1 MSDIAGVLVRFM
13 HQVWNAG
20 DVEAVDDFLA
30 DRYTI
35 HDDPGDPW
43 EGRTLSRE
51 EFKQRLVTS
60 RAPFPDLHFEI
71 SDIVPHGDRVAIGW
85 IMRGTQSG
93 PLGDQPPS
101 GRTIAARGMTIYY
114 FDGDRLTGHRQVV
127 DRLTV
132 ARQLGMLG

>member
-93 PLGDQPPS
+93 PLGTS
-101 GRTIAARGMTIYY
+101 RRAAARSPRAG
-114 FDGDRLTGHRQVV
+114 
-127 DRLTV
+127 
-132 ARQLGMLG
+132 